1 IRKTYANKV
10 KVIEEIEI
18 IELFQDRALGILR
31 TVKNLEQDES
41 REFNISVPTL
51 CLGKKLGRLSRI
63 PHDNTSDWWTR
74 IKVTEEKL
82 DEETKTGY
90 GRTIRMAMA
99 TNGASEK
106 EIPLLANLSNADNL
120 LDGMTRKNQFEPEI
134 AKTLFELLIPFDI
147 KEDLKRQSNITWVLD
162 KRTVYF
168 PWEMLQEDLRGLPLC
183 IQSGM
188 VRQLATTN
196 FRKLATSVQDRR
208 ALIVG

>member
-63 PHDNTSDWWTR
+63 PYDNTSDWWTR

-90 GRTIRMAMA
+90 GRTIRKI
-99 TNGASEK
+99 GRASCRERGKISVVGGSSRDK
-106 EIPLLANLSNADNL
+106 ESDIEANH
-120 LDGMTRKNQFEPEI
+120 
-134 AKTLFELLIPFDI
+134 
-147 KEDLKRQSNITWVLD
+147 
-162 KRTVYF
+162 
-168 PWEMLQEDLRGLPLC
+168 
-183 IQSGM
+183 
-188 VRQLATTN
+188 
-196 FRKLATSVQDRR
+196 
-208 ALIVG
+208 